1 MTPKRFP
8 LAIGLLLV
16 APLVTAQHH
25 RDYGVDCS
33 FPMHTLQFS
42 QDDNTNGCVAFENS
56 SNGDNNSS
64 DSDNDDTV
72 HLSLL
77 GDRYTIYQDFMEGCR
92 AKFGRRC
99 DHTEDSR
106 VEQMHRQVPS
116 LKNYTDTG
124 FKKVKAPTEIFKLI
138 QEHWVRNTQEQL
150 SAGDKE
156 ASILRNDDSSLV
168 NMAALDHPAHVEAW
182 TKGHTYVNYWA
193 HNTSYFGLAGDPKKP
208 TLKGGSLD
216 LQEHLFDLAK
226 PILEEWTQMELR
238 PTSLYGIRVYR
249 EGAILSPHVDRNPLI
264 ASAIIN
270 VAQDPD
276 MTEDW
281 PLEVIDREGKA
292 VNVSMVPGDMVL
304 YESGTLIHGVRLCG
318 RFFFGYIGMLHEQK
332 RCDFVVASSVLFRS
346 PSTNT

>member
-1 MTPKRFP
+1 MAMTSKRLP
-8 LAIGLLLV
+8 LAIGLLLFV
-16 APLVTAQHH
+16 PLVAAQHH

-42 QDDNTNGCVAFENS
+42 QDDNTNGCAAFENT
-56 SNGDNNSS
+56 NGKNDNNE
-64 DSDNDDTV
+64 

-77 GDRYTIYQDFMEGCR
+77 GDRYTVYHDFMDGCR

-124 FKKVKAPTEIFKLI
+124 FTKLKAPTELYELI
-138 QEHWVRNTQEQL
+138 QDHWKRNTQEQL
-150 SAGDKE
+150 
-156 ASILRNDDSSLV
+156 RDDSSV
-168 NMAALDHPAHVEAW
+168 NMAALDHPAHVEEW

-193 HNTSYFGLAGDPKKP
+193 HNTSYFGLAGDPAKP

-216 LQEHLFDLAK
+216 LQEHLFALAK

-304 YESGTLIHGVRLCG
+304 YESGTLIHGVR
-318 RFFFGYIGMLHEQK
+318 H
-332 RCDFVVASSVLFRS
+332 FVCLIFCT
-346 PSTNT
+346 PSACWMSRNDLM

>member
-1 MTPKRFP
+1 MTSKRLP
-8 LAIGLLLV
+8 LAIGLLLFV
-16 APLVTAQHH
+16 PLVAAQHH

-42 QDDNTNGCVAFENS
+42 QDDNTNGCAAFENT
-56 SNGDNNSS
+56 NGKNDNNE
-64 DSDNDDTV
+64 

-77 GDRYTIYQDFMEGCR
+77 GDRYTVYHDFMDGCR

-124 FKKVKAPTEIFKLI
+124 FTKLKAPTELYELI
-138 QEHWVRNTQEQL
+138 QDHWKRNTQEQL
-150 SAGDKE
+150 
-156 ASILRNDDSSLV
+156 RDDSSV
-168 NMAALDHPAHVEAW
+168 NMAALDHPAHVEEW

-193 HNTSYFGLAGDPKKP
+193 HNTSYFGLAGDPAKP

-216 LQEHLFDLAK
+216 LQEHLFALAK

-304 YESGTLIHGVRLCG
+304 YESGTLIHGVR
-318 RFFFGYIGMLHEQK
+318 H
-332 RCDFVVASSVLFRS
+332 FVCLIFCT
-346 PSTNT
+346 PSACWMSRNDMM